1 MYRRQKLDD
10 DDESHDR
17 WLISYADFITL
28 LFAFFVV
35 MYATSTI
42 NLNKYRAL
50 SSAVVTAFQ
59 GKPGQMDAPEAQT
72 QATLQNQSSVLKPLP
87 LSYLYQEKKQRDQE
101 KVRAIGQQLAHALTP
116 WIDEKLVTVYQ
127 SELGIEVDI
136 QSSLLFNN
144 NQTSY
149 TAQAPAVLN
158 ALGEQLKNEY
168 RTIQIEG
175 HSDKQLFSGQPEAET
190 KRWELT
196 AAQAAHMAASLVAQG
211 IASKQ
216 LTAIGMAETKPVSS
230 SDNALAQ
237 AMNTRM
243 TIRILTA
250 ESSAQQTSNVANRQE
265 IQAGSVDA
273 TPTPETSAVPAPA
286 SQQVP
291 GASGATNP

>member
-59 GKPGQMDAPEAQT
+59 GKPGQMDAPESQT

-101 KVRAIGQQLAHALTP
+101 KVRAIGQQLAHALTS

-158 ALGEQLKNEY
+158 ALGAQLKNEY

-273 TPTPETSAVPAPA
+273 TPTPEISDVPAPA

-291 GASGATNP
+291 GASGATNS